1 MHSYSI
7 KILIIALIGLAFG
20 GFLYFYYSFN
30 PTQHSFFIPCPFK
43 YTTGYDCPG
52 CGSQR
57 AIHQL
62 LHLNIGA
69 AFRLNP
75 LLVLSLPLL
84 IIGLGIKV
92 WNYLFETTYRMKLF
106 YSNVFVYGFF
116 LTTILFW
123 VFRNIPYYPFILL
136 APSD

>member
-1 MHSYSI
+1 MRSFSI

-20 GFLYFYYSFN
+20 GLFYLYSFYN
-30 PTQHSFFIPCPFK
+30 PSQHSFFVPCPFK
-43 YTTGYDCPG
+43 YATGLNCPG

-69 AFRLNP
+69 AFKLNP

-84 IIGLGIKV
+84 FAGLGIKV
-92 WNYLFETTYRMKLF
+92 WNYLFNTKYRVKLF
-106 YSNVFVYGFF
+106 YSNLFIYSFF
-116 LTTILFW
+116 IITILFW
-123 VFRNIPYYPFILL
+123 IFRNIPYYPFTLL
-136 APSD
+136 APPT